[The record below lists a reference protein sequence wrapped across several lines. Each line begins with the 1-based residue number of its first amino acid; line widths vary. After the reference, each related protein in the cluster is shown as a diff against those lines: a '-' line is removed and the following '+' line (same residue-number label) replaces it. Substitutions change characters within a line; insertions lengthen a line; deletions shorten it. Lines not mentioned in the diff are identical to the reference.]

1 MRRGVLVKW
10 LFELI
15 VLYVGW
21 GLLDYAKGL
30 FFGIYTSNPLTL
42 NATVFGTVGI
52 VAIVVAAILGT
63 LLVQDVGKWAGRRGK
78 REFQT
83 FLGGDELLKELESVQ
98 AWCDRFR
105 NAVVSAQDVSPTI
118 VELDHLSNTLTE
130 LKNKYRG
137 GSWNFSRENK
147 VTMVAD
153 QLRQASSALSKR
165 LLEETKGH
173 VEDARLMAASFVK
186 ELKSP
191 PTS

>member
-1 MRRGVLVKW
+1 MRRSALAKW
-10 LFELI
+10 LLEL
-15 VLYVGW
+15 VALYLGW

-30 FFGIYTSNPLTL
+30 FLSIYASNPLTV
-42 NATVFGTVGI
+42 NTAVFGTVGML
-52 VAIVVAAILGT
+52 AIIAAAVLGT
-63 LLVQDVGKWAGRRGK
+63 LLVQDVAKWAGRRGK

-83 FLGGDELLKELESVQ
+83 FLGGDELLKELENVQ

-118 VELDHLSNTLTE
+118 VELNHLSNTLTE

-137 GSWNFSRENK
+137 GSWNLSRENK

-173 VEDARLMAASFVK
+173 VEDARLMAASFIR
-186 ELKSP
+186 ELKAP
-191 PTS
+191 PIS

>member
-1 MRRGVLVKW
+1 MRRGVLAKW
-10 LFELI
+10 LFEL
-15 VLYVGW
+15 VALYLGW

-30 FFGIYTSNPLTL
+30 FLSIYASNPLTL
-42 NATVFGTVGI
+42 NTTVFGTVGI
-52 VAIVVAAILGT
+52 LAIIAAAVLGT
-63 LLVQDVGKWAGRRGK
+63 LLVQDVAKWAGRRGK

-83 FLGGDELLKELESVQ
+83 FLGGDELLKELEDVQ

-118 VELDHLSNTLTE
+118 VELNHLSNTLTE

-137 GSWNFSRENK
+137 GSWNLSRENK

-173 VEDARLMAASFVK
+173 VEDARLMAASFIG
-186 ELKSP
+186 ELKAP
-191 PTS
+191 PSS